1 MTSST
6 RTGRQ
11 LTDEVLQSAGQAVD
25 ATRGLAHDTADKVRD
40 LRRDIEPAVD
50 QWSSRVHDAAQ
61 RGLDALAH
69 GSARARDSFVR
80 GTDAAGRMVA
90 DQPMKSVLVAAA
102 VGAAITALILV
113 AARRR

>member
-1 MTSST
+1 MTNST

-25 ATRGLAHDTADKVRD
+25 ATRGLASDTADKVRG

-50 QWSSRVHDAAQ
+50 QWTGRVHDAAQ
-61 RGLDALAH
+61 RGLDALAQ
-69 GSARARDSFVR
+69 GSSRARESFFR
-80 GTDAAGRMVA
+80 GADAAGRVVA
-90 DQPMKSVLVAAA
+90 DQPVKAVLVAAA
-102 VGAAITALILV
+102 VGAAVTALILV